1 MKTIRITGLT
11 VMTVIVCGLMAAC
24 SSGDEEEENRNG
36 ASKRIVRIEHN
47 QNDNTYV
54 RTFTYDNQD
63 RVIKVI
69 KASNESSYS
78 EINYEYGE
86 HTITRTDDFG
96 LTLSLSQRSTYT
108 LSNGL
113 IVKEVCN
120 GETRFFTYDNE
131 GYLSTIDSEK
141 VVWSNGNIIRI
152 GNRQEYKYSNIT
164 WKKMMIWVEDA
175 IFPDIYL
182 CQGGYWGKT
191 PKNLPSEW
199 VGRSPYKWE
208 VSNGYVTKC
217 TVKGYY
223 EDDNYTYYWE

>member
-1 MKTIRITGLT
+1 MKIISFTELT
-11 VMTVIVCGLMAAC
+11 VMTVLVCGMMAAC
-24 SSGDEEEENRNG
+24 SSDDKEEGNG
-36 ASKRIVRIEHN
+36 NDASKRIVRIEHN

-54 RTFTYDNQD
+54 RTFTYDNQN
-63 RVIKVI
+63 RIIKVV
-69 KASNESSYS
+69 KVSNEPSYS

-86 HTITRTDDFG
+86 KTITRTDDWG
-96 LTLSLSQRSTYT
+96 LTMSFSQKSTYT

-120 GETRFFTYDNE
+120 GETRIFTYDNE
-131 GYLSTIDSEK
+131 GYLSTIDGKK

-152 GNRQEYKYSNIT
+152 GDRQEYKYSNIP

-175 IFPDIYL
+175 IFYDIYL
-182 CQGGYWGKT
+182 CQAGYWGKT
-191 PKNLPSEW
+191 PKDLPSEW

-217 TVKGYY
+217 TKGYY
-223 EDDNYTYYWE
+223 KDDNYTYYWE